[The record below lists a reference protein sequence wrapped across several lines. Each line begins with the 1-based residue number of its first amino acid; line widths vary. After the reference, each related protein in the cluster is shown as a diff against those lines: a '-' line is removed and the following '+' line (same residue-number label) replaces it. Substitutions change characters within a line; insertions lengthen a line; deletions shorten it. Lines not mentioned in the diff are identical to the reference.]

1 MVAGTQ
7 YSVSTP
13 STLIRHLASHRF
25 QHIIPMNLWVTFA
38 THTEIRNLTWN
49 WAEYFTIIDAN
60 VSQGRGMVGRGDTR
74 GGGESI
80 RITADCFMI
89 ISRQLSEFIGEGK
102 HKLRP
107 ESRKTATPPPAP
119 PSACASSPYRVC
131 MYVCIDWAALGL
143 IDAHTSYSISI
154 NGLIRNQFV

>member
-1 MVAGTQ
+1 
-7 YSVSTP
+7 
-13 STLIRHLASHRF
+13 
-25 QHIIPMNLWVTFA
+25 
-38 THTEIRNLTWN
+38 
-49 WAEYFTIIDAN
+49 
-60 VSQGRGMVGRGDTR
+60 
-74 GGGESI
+74 
-80 RITADCFMI
+80 MI

-107 ESRKTATPPPAP
+107 ESRDTAPSPSYLPVPPP
-119 PSACASSPYRVC
+119 RIEH